1 MSSSIYEEALAD
13 VKKLK
18 EVAEQNAKNAII
30 DAVTP
35 RIREM
40 IEKQLVGAADNEQ
53 GDILNDLAE
62 SLLEDGG
69 EDIQLTS
76 ESLKALSD
84 LVNTDS
90 GFSAKDA
97 ELSSLLVQER
107 LLVVMD
113 TAPDA
118 GPDINELAEMKAQI
132 YSAHQSLLENRSTVQ
147 AEDFDR
153 IQKRLAS
160 LDYFLTEAIG
170 ETEMNN
176 RDLRSILDEEALR
189 LVLDLG
195 DDVEVDQEAVSVNV
209 ESADDEVVGE
219 ESEEEVAEEDVDTAE
234 AGDVED
240 DEEVEEEE
248 SEVELTQAAAGPE
261 PTAGDAIAE
270 GDTADDE
277 MIEINEEQL
286 ASMIRSILNEEDA
299 DEQDDD
305 MDEDWGSKE
314 GEKHRRKEDG
324 VEHAVDPGSLDY
336 DEGLMMPD
344 EQDAMDEEAGD
355 DDDRDAD
362 DEGSYVMEG
371 ELSDDTVVEI
381 SESML
386 RDELAKLR
394 GLKESVEETTA
405 TTTESNE
412 TEGDLTEEVAQLKA
426 QLQEYEKAV
435 SSLRSQL
442 DESNLF
448 NAKLLYANKLLQN
461 RGLTD
466 RQRVH
471 IVESLDGAKSLREV
485 RLLYKSLT
493 ESVETTKGNLTES
506 KRRRAAGSASRPTRT
521 GSASSESFPE
531 TDRWALLAGIN
542 K

>member
-195 DDVEVDQEAVSVNV
+195 DDVEVDQDAVSVNV

-299 DEQDDD
+299 DEQDAL
-305 MDEDWGSKE
+305 E
-314 GEKHRRKEDG
+314 
-324 VEHAVDPGSLDY
+324 
-336 DEGLMMPD
+336 MPD
-344 EQDAMDEEAGD
+344 EQDEGALAGAPVEQWGEGDDRDMDEEAGD

>member
-35 RIREM
+35 KIREM
-40 IEKQLVGAADNEQ
+40 IENQLIGITDNDQ

-62 SLLEDGG
+62 SLLDNDA

-84 LVNTDS
+84 LVNTDQT
-90 GFSAKDA
+90 FNARDA
-97 ELSSLLVQER
+97 ELNSLLVQER

-113 TAPDA
+113 NASDS
-118 GPDINELAEMKAQI
+118 GPDINELAEMKSQI
-132 YSAHQSLLENRSTVQ
+132 YNTHKALQENKETVQ
-147 AEDFDR
+147 DDEFNR

-160 LDYFLTEAIG
+160 LDYFLAEAIG
-170 ETEMNN
+170 EKEMNDRN
-176 RDLRSILDEEALR
+176 LRNILDEETLR

-195 DDVEVDQEAVSVNV
+195 DEVEIDQDAVSVDV
-209 ESADDEVVGE
+209 ESTEDAEDA
-219 ESEEEVAEEDVDTAE
+219 EEEIDTAE
-234 AGDVED
+234 AGEVSD

-248 SEVELTQAAAGPE
+248 SEDIEDNIEAGPE

-270 GDTADDE
+270 SDNTDE
-277 MIEINEEQL
+277 EMLDINEEQL
-286 ASMIRSILNEEDA
+286 AGMIRSILNEEDDA
-299 DEQDDD
+299 DMTDEQD
-305 MDEDWGSKE
+305 EQ
-314 GEKHRRKEDG
+314 
-324 VEHAVDPGSLDY
+324 
-336 DEGLMMPD
+336 D
-344 EQDAMDEEAGD
+344 EQEAIIMDEEAD
-355 DDDRDAD
+355 DDAA
-362 DEGSYVMEG
+362 DEGEYVMEG

-394 GLKESVEETTA
+394 SSKEPNTA
-405 TTTESNE
+405 PTSTITESNM
-412 TEGDLTEEVAQLKA
+412 TEDDLSEVATLKA

-435 SSLRSQL
+435 SSLRGQL

-461 RGLTD
+461 RNLND
-466 RQRVH
+466 RQRVN
-471 IVESLDGAKSLREV
+471 IVESLDDAKSLREV

-493 ESVETTKGNLTES
+493 ESVTTKGNLTES

-521 GSASSESFPE
+521 GSVSKESYPE

>member
-35 RIREM
+35 KIREM
-40 IEKQLVGAADNEQ
+40 IENQLIGITDNDQ

-62 SLLEDGG
+62 SLLDNDA

-84 LVNTDS
+84 LVNTDQT
-90 GFSAKDA
+90 FNARDA
-97 ELSSLLVQER
+97 ELNSLLVQER

-113 TAPDA
+113 NASDS
-118 GPDINELAEMKAQI
+118 GPDINELAEMKSQI
-132 YSAHQSLLENRSTVQ
+132 YNTHKALQENKETVQ
-147 AEDFDR
+147 DDEFNR

-160 LDYFLTEAIG
+160 LDYFLAEAIG
-170 ETEMNN
+170 EKEMNDRN
-176 RDLRSILDEEALR
+176 LRNILDEETLR

-195 DDVEVDQEAVSVNV
+195 DEVEVDQDAVSVEV
-209 ESADDEVVGE
+209 ESTEDA
-219 ESEEEVAEEDVDTAE
+219 EEEIDTAE
-234 AGDVED
+234 AGEVSD
-240 DEEVEEEE
+240 DEEAEAEEAKEVEE
-248 SEVELTQAAAGPE
+248 VEGDEDLANVS
-261 PTAGDAIAE
+261 DAIAE
-270 GDTADDE
+270 SDNTDE
-277 MIEINEEQL
+277 EMLDINEEQL
-286 ASMIRSILNEEDA
+286 AGMIRSILNEEDDA
-299 DEQDDD
+299 DMTDEQD
-305 MDEDWGSKE
+305 
-314 GEKHRRKEDG
+314 
-324 VEHAVDPGSLDY
+324 
-336 DEGLMMPD
+336 
-344 EQDAMDEEAGD
+344 EQEAIIMDEEAD
-355 DDDRDAD
+355 DDAA
-362 DEGSYVMEG
+362 DEGEYVMEG

-394 GLKESVEETTA
+394 SSKEPNTA
-405 TTTESNE
+405 PTSTITESNM
-412 TEGDLTEEVAQLKA
+412 TEDDLSEVATLKA

-435 SSLRSQL
+435 SSLRGQL

-461 RGLTD
+461 RNLND
-466 RQRVH
+466 RQRVN
-471 IVESLDGAKSLREV
+471 IVESLDDAKSLREV

-493 ESVETTKGNLTES
+493 ESVTTKGNLTES

-521 GSASSESFPE
+521 GSVSKESYPE

>member
-62 SLLEDGG
+62 SLLEDDG

-90 GFSAKDA
+90 DFSAKDA

-132 YSAHQSLLENRSTVQ
+132 YNAHQTLLENRSTVQ

-195 DDVEVDQEAVSVNV
+195 DEVEVDQSAVSVNV
-209 ESADDEVVGE
+209 ESADDDEVVGE
-219 ESEEEVAEEDVDTAE
+219 ESEEEVAEEDIDTAK
-234 AGDVED
+234 AGEVDD

-261 PTAGDAIAE
+261 PLASDAIAE
-270 GDTADDE
+270 GDSTDDE

-299 DEQDDD
+299 DEQDDS
-305 MDEDWGSKE
+305 MNEDALE
-314 GEKHRRKEDG
+314 
-324 VEHAVDPGSLDY
+324 
-336 DEGLMMPD
+336 MPD
-344 EQDAMDEEAGD
+344 EQDADMDEEAD
-355 DDDRDAD
+355 DDTD

-394 GLKESVEETTA
+394 DLKESVEETT

-412 TEGDLTEEVAQLKA
+412 TESDLTEEVAQLKA

-435 SSLRSQL
+435 SSLRGQL

-493 ESVETTKGNLTES
+493 ESVENTKGNLTES

>member
-35 RIREM
+35 KIREM
-40 IEKQLVGAADNEQ
+40 IENQLIGITDNDQ

-62 SLLEDGG
+62 SLLDNDA

-84 LVNTDS
+84 LVNTDQT
-90 GFSAKDA
+90 FNARDA
-97 ELSSLLVQER
+97 ELNSLLVQER

-113 TAPDA
+113 NASDS
-118 GPDINELAEMKAQI
+118 GPDINELAEMKSQI
-132 YSAHQSLLENRSTVQ
+132 YNTHKALQENKETVQ
-147 AEDFDR
+147 DDEFNR

-160 LDYFLTEAIG
+160 LDYFLAEAIG
-170 ETEMNN
+170 EKEMNDRN
-176 RDLRSILDEEALR
+176 LRNILDEETLR

-195 DDVEVDQEAVSVNV
+195 DEVEVDQDAVSVEV
-209 ESADDEVVGE
+209 ESTEDA
-219 ESEEEVAEEDVDTAE
+219 EEEIDTAE
-234 AGDVED
+234 AGEVSD

-248 SEVELTQAAAGPE
+248 SEEVEEVEGDEDLANVS
-261 PTAGDAIAE
+261 DAIAE
-270 GDTADDE
+270 SDNTDE
-277 MIEINEEQL
+277 EMLDINEEQL
-286 ASMIRSILNEEDA
+286 AGMIRSILNEEDDA
-299 DEQDDD
+299 DMTDEQD
-305 MDEDWGSKE
+305 
-314 GEKHRRKEDG
+314 
-324 VEHAVDPGSLDY
+324 
-336 DEGLMMPD
+336 
-344 EQDAMDEEAGD
+344 EQEAIIMDEEAD
-355 DDDRDAD
+355 DDAA
-362 DEGSYVMEG
+362 DEGEYVMEG

-394 GLKESVEETTA
+394 SSKEPNTA
-405 TTTESNE
+405 PASTITESNM
-412 TEGDLTEEVAQLKA
+412 TEDDLSEVATLKA

-435 SSLRSQL
+435 SSLRGQL

-461 RGLTD
+461 RNLND
-466 RQRVH
+466 RQRVN
-471 IVESLDGAKSLREV
+471 IVESLDDAKSLREV

-493 ESVETTKGNLTES
+493 ESVTTKGNLTES

-521 GSASSESFPE
+521 GSVSKESYPE

>member
-35 RIREM
+35 KIREM
-40 IEKQLVGAADNEQ
+40 IENQLIGITDNDQ

-62 SLLEDGG
+62 SLLDNDV

-84 LVNTDS
+84 LVNVDQT
-90 GFSAKDA
+90 FNARDA
-97 ELSSLLVQER
+97 ELNSLLVQER

-113 TAPDA
+113 NASDS
-118 GPDINELAEMKAQI
+118 GPDINELVEMKSQI
-132 YSAHQSLLENRSTVQ
+132 YNTHKVLQENKEIVQSDEFN
-147 AEDFDR
+147 R

-170 ETEMNN
+170 EKEMNN
-176 RDLRSILDEEALR
+176 RNLRNILDEETIR
-189 LVLDLG
+189 LVLNLG
-195 DDVEVDQEAVSVNV
+195 DDVELEDLDAVSVEV
-209 ESADDEVVGE
+209 ESA
-219 ESEEEVAEEDVDTAE
+219 EEEIDTAE
-234 AGDVED
+234 EGEVSD

-248 SEVELTQAAAGPE
+248 SEDMSALADSPE
-261 PTAGDAIAE
+261 GRVPTPGDAIAE
-270 GDTADDE
+270 SDNINDE
-277 MIEINEEQL
+277 MLDINEEQL
-286 ASMIRSILNEEDA
+286 AGMIRSILNE
-299 DEQDDD
+299 DDD
-305 MDEDWGSKE
+305 ATEEVIIDEEPD
-314 GEKHRRKEDG
+314 DD
-324 VEHAVDPGSLDY
+324 AT
-336 DEGLMMPD
+336 DEGYED
-344 EQDAMDEEAGD
+344 EH
-355 DDDRDAD
+355 
-362 DEGSYVMEG
+362 VMEG
-371 ELSDDTVVEI
+371 ELSNDTVVEI

-394 GLKESVEETTA
+394 SSRKPNTA
-405 TTTESNE
+405 PTNKITESNM
-412 TEGDLTEEVAQLKA
+412 TKDDLTEVATLKTQLRGYK
-426 QLQEYEKAV
+426 KAV
-435 SSLRSQL
+435 SSLRGQL

-461 RGLTD
+461 RNLND
-466 RQRVH
+466 RQRVN
-471 IVESLDGAKSLREV
+471 IVESLDDAKSLREV

-493 ESVETTKGNLTES
+493 ESVTTKGNLTES
-506 KRRRAAGSASRPTRT
+506 KRRRAAGSASRTMRT
-521 GSASSESFPE
+521 GSVSKESYPE